1 MDGLNSLG
9 EEVKQGFFDSLV
21 SALPVGARAVADTI
35 TAVRGGSGGTI
46 TAQQLA
52 AMEAAR
58 QAEESRKMQQYLIY
72 GGVAIGAIAL
82 IMYMRK
88 R

>member
-9 EEVKQGFFDSLV
+9 EGVNGIWDGFTNALV
-21 SALPVGARAVADTI
+21 PSAQAATNLI
-35 TAVRGGSGGTI
+35 TAIRGGGGTI
-46 TAQQLA
+46 TAQELA

>member
-9 EEVKQGFFDSLV
+9 ETASKGFFDSLV

-35 TAVRGGSGGTI
+35 TAVRGGSGATP
-46 TAQQLA
+46 TAQELA
-52 AMEAAR
+52 AIEAAR
-58 QAEESRKMQQYLIY
+58 QAEESRRMQQYLIY

>member
-9 EEVKQGFFDSLV
+9 KEVEQGFLDRFISSLV
-21 SALPVGARAVADTI
+21 PASQAATNFV
-35 TAVRGGSGGTI
+35 TAIRGGGGTI
-46 TAQQLA
+46 TAQELA

-58 QAEESRKMQQYLIY
+58 QAEASRKMQQYLIY

>member
-9 EEVKQGFFDSLV
+9 EGFWDGLTKALV
-21 SALPVGARAVADTI
+21 PASQAATNLV
-35 TAVRGGSGGTI
+35 TAIRGSGQMTSG
-46 TAQQLA
+46 QELA
-52 AMEAAR
+52 VMEAAR